1 MAISAEA
8 VRASVKICF
17 GGGNIKNFT
26 ISRLN
31 PDASEDSL
39 ILLAEAVS
47 MLQGT
52 APLELTCT
60 CEYSLINNDKGQ
72 EGETVRDDDT
82 AGGESGSAGAPK
94 IASIIVADKVSAIGR
109 DDIATA
115 EGASFSLFS
124 DAGFTTEITG
134 TGTIELINA
143 VTMIYIRVTAPDGIV
158 YYAVEVTRAGSGSGG
173 LLNVAGQYITAGG
186 ETGAAGASGIAHV
199 FIHDT
204 G

>member
-52 APLELTCT
+52 APLELICT

-72 EGETVRDDDT
+72 EGETVQDDDT
-82 AGGESGSAGAPK
+82 AGSEGGSAGVPRTVR
-94 IASIIVADKVSAIGR
+94 ITVGDSISEIGR

-115 EGASFSLFS
+115 EGASFQLFS
-124 DAGFTTEITG
+124 DAGFTAEITG
-134 TGTIELINA
+134 TGTIELSNP
-143 VTMIYIRVTAPDGIV
+143 TTTIYIKITTPDGIV
-158 YYAVEVTRAGSGSGG
+158 HYAVEVARAGSGSDS
-173 LLNVAGQYITAGG
+173 LLNVAGQYISAGG
-186 ETGAAGASGIAHV
+186 ETGAAGAPGIAHV
-199 FIHDT
+199 FFHDT